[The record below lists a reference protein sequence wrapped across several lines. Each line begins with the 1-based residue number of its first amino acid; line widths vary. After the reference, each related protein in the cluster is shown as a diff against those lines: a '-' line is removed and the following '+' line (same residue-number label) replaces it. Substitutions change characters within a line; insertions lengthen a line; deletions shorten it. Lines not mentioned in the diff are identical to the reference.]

1 MNASTSPASKRLHLR
16 LASHFDNLERVV
28 EETQQFMED
37 LTDNEDF
44 AYHIVLLTSEAVTN
58 AMEHGNGFDPEK
70 EVEVDLHVFADRI
83 EIAVE
88 DEGSG
93 FDQDAVPDPLAQEH
107 LLDGRGRGLFLMEE
121 MADEVHFEEGGKQL
135 RLVCYIP
142 S

>member
-1 MNASTSPASKRLHLR
+1 MNAPTTPASQRLQMR

-28 EETQQFMED
+28 EETQRFMKD
-37 LTDNEDF
+37 LTDDEDF

-70 EVEVDLHVFADRI
+70 EVELDLQVFANRI

-88 DEGSG
+88 DEGTG
-93 FDQDAVPDPLAQEH
+93 FKPDTVPDPLAQEQ
-107 LLDGRGRGLFLMEE
+107 LLIDRGRGLFLMEE
-121 MADEVHFEEGGKQL
+121 MADEVHFKDGGKQL